1 MVTRCPAE
9 MPEHVKRNGGSF
21 QKEKKRARVSDFIT
35 SFCLVTSTEFID
47 MAAKFQQKASDS
59 ILGIASM
66 TMGIESDGISL
77 VRQEAEE
84 MSHITTHDAHQQHLL
99 RAQGVQG
106 SHFLTDLGIL
116 SCREVGSMRAWESI
130 EEGQQTLR
138 EVGRRQAIHTVF
150 EGPDRS
156 TFTVVLHST
165 WYGT

>member
-1 MVTRCPAE
+1 
-9 MPEHVKRNGGSF
+9 
-21 QKEKKRARVSDFIT
+21 
-35 SFCLVTSTEFID
+35 
-47 MAAKFQQKASDS
+47 
-59 ILGIASM
+59 M
-66 TMGIESDGISL
+66 TIVIGSDGISL

-84 MSHITTHDAHQQHLL
+84 MSHITTHDAHQQHLHG
-99 RAQGVQG
+99 AQGVQG

-116 SCREVGSMRAWESI
+116 SCREVGSVRAWESI

-150 EGPDRS
+150 EGLGQG